1 MSNDIWV
8 DESPYSCTEG
18 DVLPFAVTYEGAS
31 AVSAAAATMAIYKN
45 GTGADLSGTMLS
57 GSITASGNILSLK
70 TITLVAGNGGNQ
82 YVVVVG
88 ASVDGIFLIRKIELE
103 VQKAKARQ

>member
-1 MSNDIWV
+1 MNDIWV

-18 DVLPFAVTYEGAS
+18 DVLPFSVTYEGAS
-31 AVSAAAATMAIYKN
+31 SVTSVGATMAIYKN
-45 GTGADLSGTMLS
+45 GTGSDLAGTMLS

-70 TITLVAGNGGNQ
+70 SITLVAGNGGNQ

-88 ASVDGIFLIRKIELE
+88 ASVDGVFLVRKIELE